1 MPEKRVKTAQINWR
15 VDPKLKAVAEELAQ
29 EEGRTLTNWIE
40 KLITDQGRK
49 KKKWPPKD

>member
-15 VDPKLKAVAEELAQ
+15 VDPKLKAVAEALAK

-40 KLITDQGRK
+40 KLITDVARK
-49 KKKWPPKD
+49 KKLWPPKD